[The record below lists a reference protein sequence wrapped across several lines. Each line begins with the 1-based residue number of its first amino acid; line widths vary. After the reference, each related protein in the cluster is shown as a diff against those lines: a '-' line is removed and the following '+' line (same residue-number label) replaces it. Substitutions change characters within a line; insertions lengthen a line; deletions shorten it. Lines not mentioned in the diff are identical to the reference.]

1 MKNNAGRYLLGL
13 LLLSSVAIAQ
23 AQQTG
28 ATEKTIT
35 ALEMKWLEAQK
46 TNNADLAAPLWA
58 DKMISTGT
66 DGKVSDRAKTL
77 TDEKATKYTSVDVKD
92 MQITVFGNTAIASMI
107 FDAKGTDEKGKPM
120 DVHARWTDTW
130 AKMPNGKWLCVASH
144 GSSIKT

>member
-1 MKNNAGRYLLGL
+1 MKNNARRYLLGL

-28 ATEKTIT
+28 ATEKAIT
-35 ALEMKWLEAQK
+35 ALELKWLEAQK
-46 TNNADLAAPLWA
+46 TNNADLSAPLWA

-77 TDEKATKYTSVDVKD
+77 ADAKATKYTSVDVKD
-92 MQITVFGNTAIASMI
+92 LQIAVFGNTAIASMI
-107 FDAKGTDEKGKPM
+107 FDAKGTDEKGEPM

-130 AKMPNGKWLCVASH
+130 AKMPDGKWRCVASH
-144 GSSIKT
+144 GSTIKT